1 MVTLTT
7 SAAMGDGG
15 VATTPLT
22 ATSRLGPGTDPLRQT
37 VAFEAEASD
46 GMTTTTRRNR
56 AVGPPPDPE
65 PTTALTTT
73 SRLGP
78 GTDPLR
84 QTVAFNALDYGP
96 AASARSPRTRSPF
109 GGGLEQTT
117 LIPGSYFRSLR
128 GIAVD
133 TDGNPLGD
141 AKYIM
146 AMGDLPTVGPVADDG
161 TFTVY
166 TLRSNYDDFVLVAS
180 SGRKGVD
187 YTWYTPV
194 DVEVGPTENEVVLVF
209 EPRELKGLYAGNSVS
224 MGGSL
229 R

>member
-7 SAAMGDGG
+7 AAAMDNGG
-15 VATTPLT
+15 IATTPLT
-22 ATSRLGPGTDPLRQT
+22 TISRLSPSNDPVRQT
-37 VAFEAEASD
+37 VAFDSRAGDGRAS
-46 GMTTTTRRNR
+46 
-56 AVGPPPDPE
+56 
-65 PTTALTTT
+65 
-73 SRLGP
+73 
-78 GTDPLR
+78 
-84 QTVAFNALDYGP
+84 
-96 AASARSPRTRSPF
+96 SAQRTRSPVPLSTDPTTGFTTTARLGAENTPLRRSVPFDPLGAGVARRTPQTRSSF
-109 GGGLEQTT
+109 GVSLEQTT

-128 GIAVD
+128 GIAID

-166 TLRSNYDDFVLVAS
+166 TLRSNYDDFVLVAN
-180 SGRKGVD
+180 SGREGVD

-194 DVEVGPTENEVVLVF
+194 DVEIGPSENDVVLVF
-209 EPRELKGLYAGNSVS
+209 EPRKLTGLYAGPGTE